1 MLNKRYHPF
10 AWLLLCLQLLLTSAA
25 QAEPSVSF
33 LPDPESKFG
42 KGILWQIDSSNG
54 KTSYLFGTI
63 HVDDP
68 RITRLHPKIK
78 KAIARSHSMTLEIVP
93 DPQTLQ
99 ASMTRM
105 FYTNGQTLKKAVGDK
120 LYKKAT
126 AAMASHGMPP
136 QMVDIMKPWAVM
148 MTLSVPKQNSGEFL
162 DLKLYNIATQR
173 GMKTHALETYEE
185 QLSIFDNMSLRDQK
199 KMLSHTLTDLHE
211 LPAQFEKLRR
221 AWLARDLEE
230 LENISSAQLPGDDP
244 AGERLMSNLLDKRN
258 HKMLQRMQVRLKE
271 GKAFI
276 AVGALHLAGKDGLLT
291 LLEQQGHKVKAI
303 Y

>member
-1 MLNKRYHPF
+1 MSNKPRYSL
-10 AWLLLCLQLLLTSAA
+10 AWLLLCLQLLLVSAV
-25 QAEPSVSF
+25 QAGPSVTF
-33 LPDPESKFG
+33 LPDTEAKFG
-42 KGILWQIDSSNG
+42 KGILWQIDSGNG

-78 KAIARSHSMTLEIVP
+78 MAIARSKSMTLELIP

-99 ASMTRM
+99 ASMSRM
-105 FYTNGQTLKKAVGDK
+105 FFTNGQTLRKAVGEK
-120 LYKKAT
+120 LYKKVT
-126 AAMASHGMPP
+126 TAMADHSMPA

-148 MTLSVPKQNSGEFL
+148 MTLSVPKQSNGEFL
-162 DLKLYNIATQR
+162 DLKLYNIATRR

-185 QLSIFDNMSLRDQK
+185 QLSVFDNMSPSDQK
-199 KMLSHTLTDLHE
+199 TMLSQTLADLHE
-211 LPAQFEKLRR
+211 LPAQFEKLRK
-221 AWLARDLEE
+221 AWLARDLVQ
-230 LENISSAQLPGDDP
+230 LEKVSNEQLPGDDP
-244 AGERLMSNLLDKRN
+244 AGERLMENLLDKRN
-258 HKMLQRMQVRLKE
+258 QKMLQRMQARLKE

-291 LLEQQGHKVKAI
+291 LLEQQGYKVEAI

>member
-1 MLNKRYHPF
+1 MPNKPHSPF
-10 AWLLLCLQLLLTSAA
+10 VWLLLCLQLFLTSVA
-25 QAEPSVSF
+25 QAEVSVSF

-42 KGILWQIDSSNG
+42 KGILWQIDSNNG

-78 KAIARSHSMTLEIVP
+78 KAIARSTSMTLELVP

-105 FYTNGQTLKKAVGDK
+105 FFSNGQTLKRAVGDK

-126 AAMASHGMPP
+126 AAMAGHGLPP

-148 MTLSVPKQNSGEFL
+148 MTLSAPKKNSGEFL
-162 DLKLYNIATQR
+162 DLKLYNIATRR

-185 QLSIFDNMSLRDQK
+185 QLSVFDSMSLADQK
-199 KMLSHTLTDLHE
+199 KMLSQTLTDLHE
-211 LPAQFEKLRR
+211 IPAQLEKLRR
-221 AWLARDLEE
+221 AWLARDLEQ
-230 LENISSAQLPGDDP
+230 LEKVSSDQLPGDDP
-244 AGERLMSNLLDKRN
+244 AGDRLMNNLLDKRN
-258 HKMLQRMQVRLKE
+258 QKMLQRMQARLKE

-276 AVGALHLAGKDGLLT
+276 AVGALHLVGKEGLLN
-291 LLEQQGHKVKAI
+291 LLEQQGYKVEAV

>member
-1 MLNKRYHPF
+1 MPNKLRYPL
-10 AWLLLCLQLLLTSAA
+10 AWLLLCLQLLVVSVA

-33 LPDPESKFG
+33 LPDPEAKFG
-42 KGILWQIDSSNG
+42 KGILWQVDSTTG

-68 RITRLHPKIK
+68 RITKLHPKVK
-78 KAIARSHSMTLEIVP
+78 KAIARSRSMTLELVP

-105 FYTNGQTLKKAVGDK
+105 FFTNGQTLQKAVGDK

-126 AAMASHGMPP
+126 AAMAGHGMPP

-148 MTLSVPKQNSGEFL
+148 MTLSVPKKNSGEFL
-162 DLKLYNIATQR
+162 DLKLYNIATRR

-185 QLSIFDNMSLRDQK
+185 QLSVFDSMSLADQK
-199 KMLSHTLTDLHE
+199 KMLSHTLADLHE

-221 AWLARDLEE
+221 AWLARDLAQ
-230 LENISSAQLPGDDP
+230 LEKVSSEQLPGDDP
-244 AGERLMSNLLDKRN
+244 AGERLMNNLLDKRN
-258 HKMLQRMQVRLKE
+258 QKMLQRMQARLNE

-276 AVGALHLAGKDGLLT
+276 AVGALHLAGKQGLLT
-291 LLEQQGHKVKAI
+291 LLEQRGYKVKAI

>member
-1 MLNKRYHPF
+1 MPRKLFTPL
-10 AWLLLCLQLLLTSAA
+10 AWLLLCLQLLLISVA
-25 QAEPSVSF
+25 QAEPSVTF
-33 LPDPESKFG
+33 LPDPEPKFG
-42 KGILWQIDSSNG
+42 KGILWQVDSPSG

-68 RITRLHPKIK
+68 RITNLHPKIK
-78 KAIARSHSMTLEIVP
+78 KAIARSRSMTLELVP

-105 FYTNGQTLKKAVGDK
+105 FFTNGKTLQQAVGDK

-126 AAMASHGMPP
+126 TAMAGHGMPP

-148 MTLSVPKQNSGEFL
+148 MILSVPKQNSGEFL

-185 QLSIFDNMSLRDQK
+185 QLSVFDSMSLTDQK
-199 KMLSHTLTDLHE
+199 KMLAQTLAELNE

-221 AWLARDLEE
+221 AWLARDL
-230 LENISSAQLPGDDP
+230 AQLEKLSNEQLPDNDP

-258 HKMLQRMQVRLKE
+258 QKMLQRMQARLKE

-276 AVGALHLAGKDGLLT
+276 AVGALHLTGQQGLLI
-291 LLEQQGHKVKAI
+291 LLEQQGYEVKAV

>member
-1 MLNKRYHPF
+1 MPNKLHHAL
-10 AWLLLCLQLLLTSAA
+10 AWLTLCLQLLLISVA
-25 QAEPSVSF
+25 QAGPSVSF
-33 LPDPESKFG
+33 LPDPKPEFD
-42 KGILWQIDSSNG
+42 KGILWQIDSNRG

-78 KAIARSHSMTLEIVP
+78 KAIARSNSMTLELVP
-93 DPQTLQ
+93 DPQTLR

-105 FYTNGQTLKKAVGDK
+105 FFTNGQTLKKAVGTK
-120 LYKKAT
+120 LYTKAT
-126 AAMASHGMPP
+126 AAMAGHGMPP

-162 DLKLYNIATQR
+162 DLKLYNIATRR

-185 QLSIFDNMSLRDQK
+185 QLSVFDSMSLADQK
-199 KMLSHTLTDLHE
+199 KMLAHTLADLHQ

-221 AWLARDLEE
+221 AWLARDL
-230 LENISSAQLPGDDP
+230 AQLEKLSSEQLPDDDP
-244 AGERLMSNLLDKRN
+244 AGERLMSNLLDNRN
-258 HKMLQRMQVRLKE
+258 QKMLQRMQARLNE

-276 AVGALHLAGKDGLLT
+276 AVGALHLAGEDGLLT
-291 LLEQQGHKVKAI
+291 LLAQQGYKLKAL